1 MLWTSFPHQPTKR
14 NMSDKQRT
22 SRWMFIGLLVAL
34 LVWAGLLALGAFL
47 QLGADHP
54 RRDLGRPIVVF
65 GSMCVFLALW
75 GWALWLRSQRK

>member
-1 MLWTSFPHQPTKR
+1 M
-14 NMSDKQRT
+14 NDKQQA
-22 SRWMFIGLLVAL
+22 SRWMIAGLVVAL

-54 RRDLGRPIVVF
+54 RRELAKPLVLF

-75 GWALWLRSQRK
+75 GWGLWLRSRRK